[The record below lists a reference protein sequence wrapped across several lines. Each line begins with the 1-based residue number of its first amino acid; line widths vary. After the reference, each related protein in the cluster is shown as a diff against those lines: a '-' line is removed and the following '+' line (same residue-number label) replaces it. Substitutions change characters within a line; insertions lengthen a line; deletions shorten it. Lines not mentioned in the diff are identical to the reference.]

1 MKTAFVVDVY
11 NPCINPE
18 TIRKVVRINNTKFC
32 IREVELEW
40 GKPKLNYF
48 DDEYLNFY
56 IYETYEEAEAYVLS
70 VKRLE
75 GSRNV

>member
-1 MKTAFVVDVY
+1 MNTVYVVDVY

-18 TIRKVVRINNTKFC
+18 TIRKIVRVNESKFC

-48 DDEYLNFY
+48 EDDYLFFRLY
-56 IYETYEEAEAYVLS
+56 DTYEEAEEYLRYIKS
-70 VKRLE
+70 LE
-75 GSRNV
+75 GSSNV